1 MFAFTEFQMIQP
13 AHPRSADAASPQQGP
28 ARVRLQDLMQ
38 RMREIEIDHD
48 GKIYRLRLTQSNKL
62 ILTA

>member
-1 MFAFTEFQMIQP
+1 MTEASVPDLPP
-13 AHPRSADAASPQQGP
+13 AAMPQERL
-28 ARVRLQDLMQ
+28 ARVRLQDLMKQ
-38 RMREIEIDHD
+38 TREIEIDHD

>member
-1 MFAFTEFQMIQP
+1 MNVVIKPDESDTLAQCSTAKKVMRRIKTADLL
-13 AHPRSADAASPQQGP
+13 AHW
-28 ARVRLQDLMQ
+28 
-38 RMREIEIDHD
+38 REIEIDHD

>member
-1 MFAFTEFQMIQP
+1 MNVVIKPNPPDIP
-13 AHPRSADAASPQQGP
+13 ALYSTAKKGMPRIKAADLLSH
-28 ARVRLQDLMQ
+28 R
-38 RMREIEIDHD
+38 REIEIDHD